1 MDSAIRNPKDFW
13 SGAIFLGF
21 GLAAVLIARNYSMGT
36 AGNMGPAY
44 FPTMI
49 GALLTGVGAIAMVR
63 SMVTEGQSIS
73 RINWKGLALILGA
86 AILFGLLVSGAGLPV
101 ATIVMVLVSGM
112 ASTNFKALPFL
123 VFAIAMAV
131 FCTLVFAVGL
141 GLPLPIRGAWFN
153 F

>member
-1 MDSAIRNPKDFW
+1 MGSAIRNPKDFW

-44 FPTMI
+44 FPTMV
-49 GALLTGVGAIAMVR
+49 GALLAGTGAIAMVR
-63 SMVTEGQSIS
+63 SMVTDGQAITD
-73 RINWKGLALILGA
+73 INWRGLALILCA
-86 AILFGLLVSGAGLPV
+86 TILFGLLVSGAGLPV

-112 ASTNFKALPFL
+112 ASAKFKALPFL
-123 VFAIAMAV
+123 LFAIASAV
-131 FCTLVFAVGL
+131 FCTLVFAIGL
-141 GLPLPIRGAWFN
+141 GLPIPIHGSWFK